1 MSFAPPTGSRR
12 FAKSY
17 KDSCTGQADGVRSA
31 IRETAR
37 QRRLHGGRVE
47 EAAASGELGELIET
61 AQRFQRENETLR
73 ALLRRVKVESGAAI
87 ADLAATVSRLE
98 SDRDA
103 LRLERDECRA
113 EARLSRVRIAELEV
127 HQDAVA
133 RRLAETIAASS
144 RDGAARPPPP
154 PAAADAAGD
163 AAADAGDAAAASPR
177 AALDFED
184 AATRSDSGSRTPGAA
199 GRWASETVQ
208 SRRRI
213 RDRADRNDEPVAFAH
228 HTSKLDMTN
237 ASPMKHEEYAGER
250 ARGSWILRPDSVAN
264 VKCTGV
270 DANFFASLR
279 EGAPDFSTSPKKAGP
294 RGSYASPARPTRPP
308 PQLAS
313 EALTEMEK
321 VAMFLPEEEPV

>member
-17 KDSCTGQADGVRSA
+17 KDSCTGQADGVRLA

-113 EARLSRVRIAELEV
+113 ELCGNQIFKPTSMYAYATVSTQDLWLCFENSTRAIDSSKNQPNRLRF
-127 HQDAVA
+127 D
-133 RRLAETIAASS
+133 
-144 RDGAARPPPP
+144 
-154 PAAADAAGD
+154 
-163 AAADAGDAAAASPR
+163 
-177 AALDFED
+177 
-184 AATRSDSGSRTPGAA
+184 
-199 GRWASETVQ
+199 
-208 SRRRI
+208 
-213 RDRADRNDEPVAFAH
+213 RDREV
-228 HTSKLDMTN
+228 
-237 ASPMKHEEYAGER
+237 
-250 ARGSWILRPDSVAN
+250 
-264 VKCTGV
+264 
-270 DANFFASLR
+270 
-279 EGAPDFSTSPKKAGP
+279 
-294 RGSYASPARPTRPP
+294 
-308 PQLAS
+308 
-313 EALTEMEK
+313 
-321 VAMFLPEEEPV
+321 